1 MPASNITLTALWKV
15 NTYTISFDTDGGTSI
30 PVITQ
35 AFGTTV
41 TAPADPAKTGYTFV
55 GWDIKIPATMP
66 ASNITLTALWQ
77 VNSYKIFFDSD
88 GGSACNTLSFE
99 YGQPLI
105 GLPTPTR
112 DGYIFAGWKDVPST
126 MPAND
131 LTLTALW
138 KVNSYKIFF
147 DSDGGSSCDPVTFEF
162 GAAID
167 SDSLPKPTRDGYI
180 FAGWKD
186 VPSTMPANDLTLTA
200 LWATPTPTATPTK
213 HSVTFMIL
221 NQVYKTVELSE
232 GKDIQLLDPPTIH
245 GYTFVEWQQDGRR
258 PDTVMGKDDV
268 IISAKLNENERFDV
282 TYTLSNESYATLIQ
296 DAYSDFEN
304 NSSKSLYAGDFIPL
318 PSFSDRVVY
327 VDYKP
332 LRFDGWFIDGSFD
345 AVPQTMPDH
354 ALVLVAKFTLLYDT
368 PSLNDRHIVSYQT
381 TLGTAPAEAEVS
393 VGEFIP
399 RPDLGWDGNNL
410 FVGWYA
416 DPDYQNPAPSR
427 MEDSNLTLY
436 ARWINVTN
444 PSPAEVQILL
454 AMGYAFPVV
463 ETTATPTLEP
473 TATPTP
479 EPTATPTP
487 VPTATP
493 TPVPTATPTPEPTA
507 TPTPEPTATPTPE
520 LTATPKPATPDE
532 CA

>member
-1 MPASNITLTALWKV
+1 MKPTEKPTPEPTFTL
-15 NTYTISFDTDGGTSI
+15 S
-30 PVITQ
+30 
-35 AFGTTV
+35 
-41 TAPADPAKTGYTFV
+41 
-55 GWDIKIPATMP
+55 
-66 ASNITLTALWQ
+66 
-77 VNSYKIFFDSD
+77 FDSD
-88 GGSACNTLSFE
+88 GGSACDPISFKFGE
-99 YGQPLI
+99 SI
-105 GLPTPTR
+105 DSTALPTPTR
-112 DGYIFAGWKDVPST
+112 DGYTFAGWK
-126 MPAND
+126 
-131 LTLTALW
+131 
-138 KVNSYKIFF
+138 
-147 DSDGGSSCDPVTFEF
+147 E
-162 GAAID
+162 
-167 SDSLPKPTRDGYI
+167 
-180 FAGWKD
+180 

-232 GKDIQLLDPPTIH
+232 GEDIQLLDPPTIH

-258 PDTVMGKDDV
+258 PDTVKGKDDV

-296 DAYSDFEN
+296 DAYPDFEN

-327 VDYKP
+327 VGYKP

-354 ALVLVAKFTLLYDT
+354 ALVLVAKFTLLDDT

-427 MEDSNLTLY
+427 MENSNLTLY

-463 ETTATPTLEP
+463 EATATPTPEP

-479 EPTATPTP
+479 VPTATPTPAPTATPTP

-493 TPVPTATPTPEPTA
+493 TPVPTATPTPDPTA
-507 TPTPEPTATPTPE
+507 TPTPELTATPTPE